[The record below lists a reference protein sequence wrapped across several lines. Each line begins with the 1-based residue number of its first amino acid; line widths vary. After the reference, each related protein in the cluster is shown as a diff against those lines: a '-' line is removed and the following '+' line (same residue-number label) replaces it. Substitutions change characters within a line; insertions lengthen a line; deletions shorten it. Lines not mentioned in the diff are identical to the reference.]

1 LSFFDDGEET
11 APRPSSRGP
20 RAPQRQQPRRPQPAA
35 GALPIDQHTLLVR
48 RRIALGVGV
57 VLLILIVLLI
67 NSCVKGDKTEAL
79 KSYNHEVSTLAQE
92 FDEHVSG
99 PLFSALSDAS
109 GKSALTVEVQ
119 IDQLRVEAQGLAS
132 RAQKLSVPG
141 EMAGAQ
147 RNLVLAFDLRTEA
160 VSKVAALV
168 PTALGG
174 KGTQAL
180 TQIAGDLEIFL
191 ASDVIYSQ
199 RVAPLIQ
206 QTLAGDGVHGLP
218 TASSRSLPNIGWLEP
233 TTATARITGKSTGTQ
248 NGQVASGTHGS
259 ALIGVS
265 VGANTLAGE
274 PTLNHVSGGGNPT
287 FTANVEDA
295 GENTETNVKV
305 NVVVSAAGKQYKAS
319 HVIEKTEPG
328 KTVSVD
334 IPVSGVPLGEAAKV
348 EVEVEKVPGETNT
361 ENNKGTFLVVFGK

>member
-1 LSFFDDGEET
+1 
-11 APRPSSRGP
+11 
-20 RAPQRQQPRRPQPAA
+20 
-35 GALPIDQHTLLVR
+35 
-48 RRIALGVGV
+48 
-57 VLLILIVLLI
+57 
-67 NSCVKGDKTEAL
+67 
-79 KSYNHEVSTLAQE
+79 
-92 FDEHVSG
+92 
-99 PLFSALSDAS
+99 
-109 GKSALTVEVQ
+109 
-119 IDQLRVEAQGLAS
+119 
-132 RAQKLSVPG
+132 
-141 EMAGAQ
+141 M
-147 RNLVLAFDLRTEA
+147 
-160 VSKVAALV
+160 

-191 ASDVIYSQ
+191 ASDVVYSQ
-199 RVAPLIQ
+199 RVVPLIQ
-206 QTLAGDGVHGLP
+206 QTLANDGVHGLQ
-218 TASSRSLPNIGWLEP
+218 TAPSRSLPNIGWLEP

-248 NGQVASGTHGS
+248 SGQVASGTHGS
-259 ALIGVS
+259 ALTGVS
-265 VGANTLAGE
+265 VGANTLAPE

-319 HVIEKTEPG
+319 HVIEKTEAG